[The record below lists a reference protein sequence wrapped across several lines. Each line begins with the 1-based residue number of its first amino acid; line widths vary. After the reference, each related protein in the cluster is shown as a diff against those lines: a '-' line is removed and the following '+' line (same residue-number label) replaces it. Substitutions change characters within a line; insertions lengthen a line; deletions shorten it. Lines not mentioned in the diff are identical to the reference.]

1 MWGKRSDIEMLPY
14 FKMMRSISTEGWN
27 NQERCWW
34 HRIKPSRLLYK
45 STSVDL
51 YIQLDLCLPVNLVIL
66 LGLEAPVALERQ
78 LLVLLVAVLLVQ
90 DSNLSKQN
98 VQTELLH
105 ISKRISSNK
114 ISLENKT
121 VIQDNNYL
129 LLPRYELCMCV
140 SACVIHQQN
149 KIKKQRKYADVIFC
163 SVLYFFWT
171 TVQNSLTRDM
181 KQIFWIL
188 TWEQFCQRLA
198 ATDDHT
204 LDKQDSQE

>member
-34 HRIKPSRLLYK
+34 HHIKPSRLLYK
-45 STSVDL
+45 STSEDL
-51 YIQLDLCLPVNLVIL
+51 YFQLDLCLPVNLVIL

-98 VQTELLH
+98 VQAEFLH
-105 ISKRISSNK
+105 ISKRISTDK
-114 ISLENKT
+114 ISLENKK

-129 LLPRYELCMCV
+129 LPPLYELC
-140 SACVIHQQN
+140 I
-149 KIKKQRKYADVIFC
+149 
-163 SVLYFFWT
+163 YFFWT
-171 TVQNSLTRDM
+171 SVQNSLTSDM